1 MPNHRLKMA
10 EGWAMP
16 AGNPYFQLP
25 CYYRGT
31 RTQSIYFLADLGAVY
46 DFLPEP
52 LEPAA
57 SGLCGVI
64 TVHAPFTS
72 SYGEFSVSYLLLHAT
87 FQGQLVFYI
96 PHLFENNPSAMCA
109 GREIWGTP
117 KVFAEVTLEERHQTL
132 IGRTLV
138 NGVPLIE
145 TASVSGAPCDPAEVP
160 TAPVLR
166 LKIIPRADRPEAAIK
181 QLVTGGNTDQVIH
194 SLAKGNGSV
203 HFGTTDLA
211 DLAGL
216 QPREIVGTYDQLSD
230 HTETFGEIVFD
241 YLNPAA
247 RRPGPSSGRGLY

>member
-1 MPNHRLKMA
+1 MPNHRLKLA

-16 AGNPYFQLP
+16 AGNPYFRLP

-31 RTQSIYFLADLGAVY
+31 RTQSIYFLADPSAVY

-52 LEPAA
+52 LEPAS

-72 SYGEFSVSYLLLHAT
+72 SYGEFSVSYLLLQAT

-96 PHLFENNPSAMCA
+96 PYLFENNPSAMCA

-117 KVFAEVTLEERHQTL
+117 KVFADVSLEERRPTL
-132 IGRTLV
+132 VGRTRV

-145 TASVSGAPCDPAEVP
+145 TTSTSSAPGDSAEIP

-181 QLVTGGNTDQVIH
+181 QLVTGGATDRVIH
-194 SLAKGNGSV
+194 SLAKGIGTV
-203 HFGTTDLA
+203 KFGKTDLA
-211 DLAGL
+211 DLSGL
-216 QPREIVGTYDQLSD
+216 QPREIVGAYDQLSD

-241 YLNPAA
+241 YLDPAA
-247 RRPGPSSGRGLY
+247 TRAAPSSGRGLY